1 MAFAFD
7 QWLLRCPLSQPAYLG
22 IRFHFPCPGL
32 RPLAGGSWS
41 SWIGWGRGVPCQ
53 PPAPRA
59 GPKGPSW
66 EGSPA
71 PVPAHG
77 GTGTSVVP
85 FLACCA
91 PSEGLWHLGLHRS
104 GLPASP
110 LFPCLFSSPLGW
122 SCMFQGCQQ
131 TAREDEFL
139 LLRKVFMVKSR
150 KHSPATP
157 TLRSPSP
164 QETAS
169 SSQLSL
175 FLASLCSLESHL
187 DCQERKR

>member
-1 MAFAFD
+1 MAPALPPLTACIPGNQISLSLSWPQALGRRELELLD
-7 QWLLRCPLSQPAYLG
+7 WLG
-22 IRFHFPCPGL
+22 E
-32 RPLAGGSWS
+32 
-41 SWIGWGRGVPCQ
+41 GVPCQ

-71 PVPAHG
+71 PVPAHS

-110 LFPCLFSSPLGW
+110 LFPCLFNSPLGW